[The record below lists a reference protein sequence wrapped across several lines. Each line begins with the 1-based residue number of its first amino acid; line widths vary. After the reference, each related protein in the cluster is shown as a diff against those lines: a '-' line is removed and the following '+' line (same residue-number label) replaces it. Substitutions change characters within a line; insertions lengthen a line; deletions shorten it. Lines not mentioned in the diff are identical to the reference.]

1 MYIDGS
7 LDSEKSIR
15 SMISWDV
22 MNGLARRSWARN
34 IGAISTVEEAGKLDP
49 KLVVT
54 TPNLVEEDI
63 LANLIKSLDD
73 SI

>member
-1 MYIDGS
+1 
-7 LDSEKSIR
+7 
-15 SMISWDV
+15 MISWDV

-34 IGAISTVEEAGKLDP
+34 IGAIDTVDKAVKLDP

-54 TPNLVEEDI
+54 IPNLVDQEI
-63 LANLIKSLDD
+63 LSYLSERLDD

>member
-1 MYIDGS
+1 
-7 LDSEKSIR
+7 
-15 SMISWDV
+15 

-34 IGAISTVEEAGKLDP
+34 IGAIDTVEEAEKLDP

-54 TPNLVEEDI
+54 VPNLVDEEI
-63 LANLIKSLDD
+63 LSNLSERLDD

>member
-1 MYIDGS
+1 
-7 LDSEKSIR
+7 
-15 SMISWDV
+15 MISWDV

-34 IGAISTVEEAGKLDP
+34 IGAIDTVEAAGQFDP

-54 TPNLVEEDI
+54 IPNLVDGEI
-63 LANLIKSLDD
+63 LSNLSERLDA

>member
-7 LDSEKSIR
+7 SESENSIH

-34 IGAISTVEEAGKLDP
+34 IGAIDTVDKAVKLDP

-54 TPNLVEEDI
+54 IPNLVDQET
-63 LANLIKSLDD
+63 LSNLSERLDD